1 MKKHNRASR
10 IVLIGLV
17 GLFGVSSLQAYAG
30 SIVIN
35 LPPKPKPQPQPKS
48 NGPDLKKPQ

>member
-1 MKKHNRASR
+1 MKKHKRASR
-10 IVLIGLV
+10 IMLLGIV

-48 NGPDLKKPQ
+48 SGVDFKKPQ

>member
-1 MKKHNRASR
+1 MKKHKRVSR
-10 IVLIGLV
+10 IALMGLV
-17 GLFGVSSLQAYAG
+17 SLVAASSLQAYAG

-48 NGPDLKKPQ
+48 SGLEIKKLP